1 MERKEKMKRKDMHV
15 NEHERLSIKTYLYI
29 EISGTYRVYNDTLII
44 LKKSTI
50 HKRFFQHLKICK
62 DLRNMVCFNGNRIKK
77 CFHRNKN

>member
-44 LKKSTI
+44 LKNQQFTNDSSNI
-50 HKRFFQHLKICK
+50 LKYVK
-62 DLRNMVCFNGNRIKK
+62 T
-77 CFHRNKN
+77 